1 MILPINTQSQL
12 SINPTTYNYF
22 MVTENTKVLY
32 GLYNDEED
40 LKTAVKQAN
49 SSHLDIMD
57 VYTPFPVHGLDPIL
71 GLKESRLHY
80 LGFIYGAIG
89 SSFGFLVMSWIF
101 TRDWPIV
108 FGGKP
113 YWSVPAFIP
122 ITFELTVLFA
132 AWGMTL
138 TFYTV
143 CGLWPGVKPKT
154 LDDRITDD
162 KFCIAFDVTNVANGD
177 VDKIKSFFS
186 QTQAAEVNVKT
197 V

>member
-1 MILPINTQSQL
+1 MDAS
-12 SINPTTYNYF
+12 SK
-22 MVTENTKVLY
+22 KVLY

-40 LKTAVKQAN
+40 LKSAVRAAGKA
-49 SSHLDIMD
+49 HLDIMD
-57 VYTPFPVHGLDPIL
+57 VYSPFPVHGLDPIL

-89 SSFGFLVMSWIF
+89 ASFGFGVMTWVF

-122 ITFELTVLFA
+122 ITFEMTVLFA

-138 TFYTV
+138 TFYTI
-143 CGLWPGVKPKT
+143 CGLWPGVKAKT
-154 LDDRITDD
+154 LDNRITDD
-162 KFCIAFDVTNVANGD
+162 KFCIAFDVTDAADSD
-177 VDKIKSFFS
+177 VEKLRGFFGS
-186 QTQAAEVNVKT
+186 SHAAEVNVKMI
-197 V
+197 

>member
-1 MILPINTQSQL
+1 MA
-12 SINPTTYNYF
+12 
-22 MVTENTKVLY
+22 TESKKVLY

-40 LKTAVKQAN
+40 LKGAVKTAN
-49 SSHLDIMD
+49 AAHLDIMD

-89 SSFGFLVMSWIF
+89 ASFGFLTMTWVF

-122 ITFELTVLFA
+122 ITFEMTVLFA
-132 AWGMTL
+132 AWGMTI
-138 TFYTV
+138 TFYTI
-143 CGLWPGVKPKT
+143 CGMWPGVKAKS
-154 LDDRITDD
+154 LDNRITDD
-162 KFCIAFDVTNVANGD
+162 KFCLAFDVTSATDND
-177 VDKIKSFFS
+177 VDKLKGFFS
-186 QTQAAEVNVKT
+186 QSHAAEVNVKT
-197 V
+197 LG